1 MPLPPWRGCGEELR
15 AGILAQAG
23 NYGFAVNYTG
33 PPQMPYLTFTG
44 DRGHALASEFAGHA
58 IRHGAYLHPR
68 HNWFVSAAMTG
79 DDLALALG
87 ATDAA
92 FAALRRRLSGT

>member
-1 MPLPPWRGCGEELR
+1 
-15 AGILAQAG
+15 
-23 NYGFAVNYTG
+23 
-33 PPQMPYLTFTG
+33 
-44 DRGHALASEFAGHA
+44 
-58 IRHGAYLHPR
+58 
-68 HNWFVSAAMTG
+68 VSAAMTG